1 MGEKL
6 LTVNKQ
12 KIDLQGARYYE
23 GLRETLEPSNKG
35 KIVAI
40 NPDNGEYFLG
50 QTVLEAVKKGREKY
64 PECVFYIAKVG
75 YPVVYR
81 FH

>member
-1 MGEKL
+1 MEQIRIID
-6 LTVNKQ
+6 KQ
-12 KIDLQGARYYE
+12 AIDLNGTRYYE
-23 GLRETLEPSNKG
+23 KLREQLEATAKG

-40 NPDNGEYFLG
+40 NPDNGDHF
-50 QTVLEAVKKGREKY
+50 VADSVMEAVRIGRQHY
-64 PECVFYIAKVG
+64 PECVFYIARIG